1 MKLFLA
7 LVLLKLNLNLEAL
20 QSFKFFREGMV
31 EE

>member
-7 LVLLKLNLNLEAL
+7 LVLLKLDLNLDAL
-20 QSFKFFREGMV
+20 QSCKFFCEGMV